1 MRGIPAAGTTVAGK
15 YEIRRVLGRGGQ
27 GVVVEAVNLG
37 LGKRVALKF
46 LDAEQASDDG
56 AVERFSREARNACKL
71 RSPHAAIVFDV
82 DRTED
87 GVPFIVQEL
96 LEGRT
101 LADMVRESGPLSI
114 ERGVD
119 CVRQVCAAISEAHE
133 LGILHRDIKASNVFL
148 AEEGPTW
155 TAKVL
160 DFGVSKDLSVDN
172 TTSNL
177 VVGSPRY
184 ISPEQLSNPGS
195 VDARTDIWSIG
206 VLLFFALTGKFP
218 FGQTKVEEIVTA
230 ILYGSPQSPREFR
243 AEISAALESEI
254 MRTLRRDPAER
265 HASVRE
271 LSAQLAP
278 FGSARASVR
287 PPPVLRTNVA
297 PVATSIFGR
306 EGDIERIERA
316 IADGRRLVTLL
327 GPAGAGKTRL
337 ARRIAELHV
346 RAHEG
351 GVWFCELTEARD
363 LQGVLAAVGH
373 AIEVPLVKAP
383 TEERA
388 IDELARS
395 IAARG
400 STLLVVDN
408 CEQVVDACARVVAKI
423 GALAPDAIVIA
434 TSREA
439 LRVPGEQT
447 HVVAPL
453 AIESDAVRLF
463 VDRARNVRPDFSPTD
478 DDAAALVDIVRALDG
493 LPLAIELAAARIG
506 VLSVSSIRARLK
518 ERFALLA
525 GGPRFASERQRTMRG
540 AIDWSW
546 DLLAPAER
554 TALARCAVFRGGFGL
569 EAAEHIVD
577 ASALDVLQS
586 LCEKSLVV
594 SDEPPELGERRYRL
608 FESVR
613 AYALERL
620 AEMNLEAATLDRHA
634 EHYARAGAAWT
645 RAAATGD
652 ATARR
657 YLAFELEN
665 LRAAHRHSLQRAEA
679 RTPGAANAAFTLL
692 EAMAEVLRTR
702 GPLDLLLSLLE
713 ATLAPAMVAQAD
725 PSLVG
730 QALRDRATAR
740 HFAPDT
746 AEAKRADLTRALEIA
761 AQTHDVALELSCRSV
776 FRSLELIHGRPDA
789 ARIHATAALSLARK
803 GDDRGALAKA
813 LGDLAACDLAMGRLE
828 EARACTQ
835 ESLSIARALGNAPAT
850 AIDLARLAETLMQ
863 MGRMHEATTLVDEAI
878 DLATKF
884 DNQRLLAMLSGI
896 RATIAYDQDDLA
908 NAKRAFD
915 EAHAHAMRAGAD
927 LLQPFYRALRGAVL
941 ADADDPD
948 RATVDIEA
956 ASTTLPRFKD
966 EPVLGA
972 TVTVARGHLELA
984 LARVAERAGDAT
996 GALAHRAKAAKA
1008 LDAQPTA
1015 HDYEDLRVMRRRFE
1029 RALAKAA
1036 GLAAVAGNDVPDD
1049 ALVVAEDGAWFR
1061 PPHGKR
1067 VALANRPN
1075 LKRLLLAL
1083 TQHRIG
1089 APGEALSLDAVF
1101 RGGWPG
1107 ERADSRSAAN
1117 RARVAL
1123 ARLRKIGLG
1132 DLLLTQGG
1140 YYLDPNVRVAIARM

>member
-1 MRGIPAAGTTVAGK
+1 VRGLPAVGSTVAGK

-27 GVVVEAVNLG
+27 GIVVEAVNLG

-46 LDAEQASDDG
+46 LDADLAGD
-56 AVERFSREARNACKL
+56 AVAVDRFSREARNACKL

-82 DRTED
+82 DRTQE

-101 LADMVRESGPLSI
+101 LADMVRDNGPLAI
-114 ERGVD
+114 DRGVD
-119 CVRQVCAAISEAHE
+119 CVRQVCAAISEAHD

-160 DFGVSKDLSVDN
+160 DFGVSKDLSAE

-184 ISPEQLSNPGS
+184 ISPEQLSNPGT

-206 VLLFFALTGKFP
+206 VLLFFAITGHFP
-218 FGQTKVEEIVTA
+218 FEQAKVDDIVLA
-230 ILYGSPQSPREFR
+230 ILYGTPQSPRAFR
-243 AEISAALESEI
+243 EEIPAALEVEI
-254 MRTLRRDPAER
+254 MRALKRNPLER
-265 HASVRE
+265 QATVRE

-278 FGSARASVR
+278 FGTAHASVR

-297 PVATSIFGR
+297 PMATSIFGR
-306 EGDIERIERA
+306 DADIERIERA
-316 IADGRRLVTLL
+316 ITDGRHLVTLL

-337 ARRIAELHV
+337 ARRIAELHAT
-346 RAHEG
+346 AHAG
-351 GVWFCELTEARD
+351 GVWFCDLTEARD

-373 AIEVPLVKAP
+373 AVEVPLAKAA
-383 TEERA
+383 TEEQA
-388 IDELARS
+388 IDELART

-400 STLLVVDN
+400 STLLVMDN
-408 CEQVVDACARVVAKI
+408 CEQVIEASARVVAKI
-423 GALAPDAIVIA
+423 AALAKDAIVIA

-439 LRVPGEQT
+439 LRVAGEQT

-478 DDAAALVDIVRALDG
+478 DDATALIDIVRALDG

-577 ASALDVLQS
+577 AGALDVLQS

-613 AYALERL
+613 AYAHERL
-620 AEMNLEAATLDRHA
+620 DEMSLEAATLDRHA
-634 EHYARAGAAWT
+634 EYYAHAGAAWT
-645 RAAATGD
+645 KASAAGD
-652 ATARR
+652 ASARR
-657 YLAFELEN
+657 LVAFELEN

-679 RTPGAANAAFTLL
+679 RAPGAANAAFTLL
-692 EAMAEVLRTR
+692 QAMAEVLRTR

-713 ATLAPAMVAQAD
+713 ATLAPAIAAQAD
-725 PSLVG
+725 ASLVG

-740 HFAPDT
+740 HFAPET

-761 AQTHDVALELSCRSV
+761 TQTHDVALELSCRSA
-776 FRSLELIHGRPDA
+776 FASLELIHGRPDA
-789 ARIHATAALSLARK
+789 ARPHAQAGLARARAE
-803 GDDRGALAKA
+803 GDRAAIAKA
-813 LGDLAACDLAMGRLE
+813 LGDLAGCDLAMGRLE

-835 ESLSIARALGNAPAT
+835 EALSIARALGNAPAV
-850 AIDLARLAETLMQ
+850 AINLARLAETVMQ
-863 MGRMHEATTLVDEAI
+863 MGRMEEATAFVDEAVEV
-878 DLATKF
+878 ATKF
-884 DNQRLLAMLSGI
+884 DNERLLAMLSGI
-896 RATIAYDQDDLA
+896 HATIAFEQEDLPGA
-908 NAKRAFD
+908 ERRFD
-915 EAHAHAMRAGAD
+915 GALAHAARAGAD
-927 LLQPFYRALRGAVL
+927 LLLPFYRACRGAVL
-941 ADADDPD
+941 ADADDVV
-948 RATVDIEA
+948 RATADIEA
-956 ASTTLPRFKD
+956 AAATVPRFKD
-966 EPVLGA
+966 EPVLAA

-984 LARVAERAGDAT
+984 LARADERAGDAKD
-996 GALAHRAKAAKA
+996 ALVHRAKAAKA
-1008 LDAQPTA
+1008 LDTLPTA
-1015 HDYEDLRVMRRRFE
+1015 HDYEDLRLMRRRFE
-1029 RALAKAA
+1029 RALAKAS
-1036 GLAAVAGNDVPDD
+1036 GLATVAGTEAPDD
-1049 ALVVAEDGAWFR
+1049 ALVVAEDGAWFK

-1140 YYLDPNVRVAIARM
+1140 YYLDPNVRVSIARS